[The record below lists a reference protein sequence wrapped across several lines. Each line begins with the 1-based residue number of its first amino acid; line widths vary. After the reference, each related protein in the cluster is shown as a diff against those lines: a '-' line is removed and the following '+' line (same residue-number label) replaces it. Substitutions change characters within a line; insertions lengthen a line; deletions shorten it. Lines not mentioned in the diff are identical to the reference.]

1 MSGAY
6 KTRPDS
12 LLLSDSA
19 LLQLQVNAQDA
30 AGTSALDVAV
40 VSHNLPLARYLV
52 TGAKADLTTRNAAG
66 WTPLMQA
73 AAATDAAAATAS
85 TTDTATASA
94 TAASAAAKSSAVQKA
109 EAESEEG
116 SDVLKMVR
124 LLVSH
129 L

>member
-1 MSGAY
+1 
-6 KTRPDS
+6 
-12 LLLSDSA
+12 
-19 LLQLQVNAQDA
+19 VNAQDA

-40 VSHNLPLARYLV
+40 VSRNLALARYLV

-73 AAATDAAAATAS
+73 AAATDATSATGATAS
-85 TTDTATASA
+85 TTASTDA
-94 TAASAAAKSSAVQKA
+94 AASAAAKSSAA
-109 EAESEEG
+109 AESEAESEEG

-129 L
+129 SYVFMIQRFTVCAMPCI

>member
-1 MSGAY
+1 
-6 KTRPDS
+6 
-12 LLLSDSA
+12 
-19 LLQLQVNAQDA
+19 VNAQDA

-40 VSHNLPLARYLV
+40 VSHNLVLARYLV

-73 AAATDAAAATAS
+73 AAATAS
-85 TTDTATASA
+85 TTVDTTAAADTAAINTKSND
-94 TAASAAAKSSAVQKA
+94 AKSSS
-109 EAESEEG
+109 AESEEG

-129 L
+129 IH